1 MIPAQDKP
9 SSVFA
14 KLFLT
19 GNRQEVRRQRQR
31 LADGRSILDSV
42 AEQTRALK
50 GKTSA
55 ADRHQLDEYF
65 AAIRAAESE
74 LVEEDAWLERPK
86 PGVVAEQPK
95 DIADL
100 ADLAGRTRTL
110 LNLIPLILQ
119 TDSSRI
125 ITMVIHDHGVV
136 PQIDGVSA
144 EHHNLSHHGQDP
156 EKIQQLKIIETEI
169 LKCFHRFLTQ
179 LKGPAE
185 VGQRLLDQ
193 TSVLF
198 GSNLGNAN
206 AHDPS
211 NLPIILAGGSYQHG
225 RFIAHD
231 RDDNKPLCNLFVDI
245 LNKTGIET
253 DSFATSNAATIW

>member
-1 MIPAQDKP
+1 MAAVNGHPTQTGVLAPA
-9 SSVFA
+9 
-14 KLFLT
+14 
-19 GNRQEVRRQRQR
+19 
-31 LADGRSILDSV
+31 
-42 AEQTRALK
+42 
-50 GKTSA
+50 
-55 ADRHQLDEYF
+55 
-65 AAIRAAESE
+65 
-74 LVEEDAWLERPK
+74 
-86 PGVVAEQPK
+86 
-95 DIADL
+95 
-100 ADLAGRTRTL
+100 TRTPQKAEKVEC
-110 LNLIPLILQ
+110 PLFAFQ